1 MRKEGNRIVKR
12 GGWEEE
18 GEREKNTRSL
28 RLLLLVPTHPD
39 ARRLD
44 LKLNPVLSCYIS
56 FVPSLNGQD
65 SSGGWRRG
73 GGERLERASERAVVG
88 GLDSFSLFW
97 MLSLSFPLSFLFSY
111 AGSLKVRLAC
121 LFVAV
126 VARLNFVSVFFSFSF
141 FLVSHLSLQGAR
153 FVSSS
158 LPNAH
163 IMEQAHPPCAATPP
177 GTRDH
182 SAISSRVSSDER
194 RSRACCAV
202 GRAPGSCAQ
211 QSEMRA
217 RIVGGT
223 VLETSRRKPWETWG
237 EIASEK
243 KRRSDC
249 LFVF

>member
-126 VARLNFVSVFFSFSF
+126 VARLNFVSVFFFLF
-141 FLVSHLSLQGAR
+141 FLSGVAPLAARGALRVLFSSQRSHNGAGAPALRRDAPGNARPQRDLVAGLVGREALEGLLRRGAR
-153 FVSSS
+153 ARV
-158 LPNAH
+158 LRPTVGDEGADRRGH
-163 IMEQAHPPCAATPP
+163 GLGDLAAEAL
-177 GTRDH
+177 GDL
-182 SAISSRVSSDER
+182 
-194 RSRACCAV
+194 
-202 GRAPGSCAQ
+202 G
-211 QSEMRA
+211 
-217 RIVGGT
+217 
-223 VLETSRRKPWETWG
+223 
-237 EIASEK
+237 
-243 KRRSDC
+243 
-249 LFVF
+249 